1 MPASFYLPTFF
12 TIVGLLCLV
21 YSSRLV
27 LSSDSHLQEESKSI
41 IPPLI
46 LSLFFIVWLGFRPV
60 SGVYFGD
67 TLNYAND
74 YKNLEYYKVAIDWHQ
89 EWFWS
94 FIMVSCKTAGMNVNV
109 FFTIIEAG
117 YILSVLWAIKKFL
130 PSNPMIGML
139 FIFSSLMFFSFG
151 TNGLRNGLACHII
164 LLAIA
169 FFFTDRYFVAIL
181 LALMAFGIH
190 RSVMLPIVAV
200 IAARYIIKDF
210 KWAIYIWVLCLIVSI
225 VAGGAATGYVSSLGF
240 DDRLSAYNTT
250 EYQDSFSAT
259 GFRFDFLI
267 YSLPPI
273 ILGWYLLVKL
283 KIQDDWYKTL
293 CIAYCLCNAFWVIV
307 IRMAFSNRFA
317 YLSWF
322 MYPVLIAYPL
332 VNLPIWEDQDRKMG
346 VVLLGYCAF
355 SMFMNLLIW

>member
-1 MPASFYLPTFF
+1 MPASLYLPTFF
-12 TIVGLLCLV
+12 TIVGILCLI
-21 YSSRLV
+21 YAIRL
-27 LSSDSHLQEESKSI
+27 LPSPDYHLQEESKSI
-41 IPPLI
+41 VPPLI
-46 LSLFFIVWLGFRPV
+46 LSLFFVFWLGFRPIN
-60 SGVYFGD
+60 GAYFGD
-67 TLNYAND
+67 TANYAHEYD
-74 YKNLEYYKVAIDWHQ
+74 NLSYFEVAVNWHQ
-89 EWFWS
+89 EWFWTL
-94 FIMVSCKTAGMNVNV
+94 IMVLCKSSGLSVHV

-117 YILSVLWAIKKFL
+117 YILTVLWAMKKFL

-139 FIFSSLMFFSFG
+139 FVFSSLMFFSFG

-169 FFFTDRYFVAIL
+169 FFFADRYFIAIL

-200 IAARYIIKDF
+200 LAGRYLVRDY
-210 KWAIYIWVLCLIVSI
+210 KWAIYIWLLALVISI
-225 VAGGAATGYVSSLGF
+225 VAGGAATSFVSSLGF
-240 DDRLSAYNTT
+240 DDRLASYNTT
-250 EYQDSFSAT
+250 DYQDSFSAT
-259 GFRFDFLI
+259 GFRIDFLL

-293 CIAYCLCNAFWVIV
+293 CTSYCLCNAFWVIV

-322 MYPVLIAYPL
+322 IYPILIAYPL
-332 VNLPIWEDQDRKMG
+332 INLPIWDNQDKKIG
-346 VVLLGYCAF
+346 TVLLGYCSF
-355 SMFMNLLIW
+355 SLFMNLVIW